1 MSLFPRSKSRSFLV
15 GCLRAAALLPGML
28 AGVASAE
35 TLQDAIAAAY
45 ERNPVLNNRRYQLK
59 SLNEE
64 YVQARSQYGPTL
76 SLSGQGVYNNL
87 RRRGNTTDSNNGEL
101 SLRLSQPLYT
111 GGQVRGAVAS
121 ARATVLSGQQNLRQV
136 EADTIRDVIAVYAAV
151 IRDEQRQAVGRENVA
166 VLQEQLREN
175 RARRSVEDVTLTD
188 VAQADARLAAAETQL
203 ATLDASLAVSR
214 GEFLQVVGH
223 NPGTLEPLPD
233 LPGLPGTSDQA
244 YAAAEMNNPSLLAAK
259 YVEQSSSATV
269 ASVRGQLRPSVALS
283 AEAGY
288 TGQLSP
294 FERRNFDRTIAA
306 GVTVTQPLFAA
317 GAIASRIRQAEVLN
331 TADQIAIDIARRQA
345 LQNVTQAWS
354 QLAAARVSLTSGQRQ
369 VESAQ
374 IAFAGMQREQ
384 RFGLRSTIETLNAE
398 QELQGAQLTLL
409 QNRYGEYVSRAAL
422 LAAIGRLEARYLAP
436 AVAIQDP
443 EEDFRK
449 VRNAGRTPFELVAQ
463 MLDRVGSSGLRTPLP
478 AELTGEDGPIPDTVP
493 ELPPTPDEA
502 AMRGPLVPITQS
514 PLVPASALPGDH
526 MPRTGYIPPS
536 PPPPPPPFREK
547 P

>member
-1 MSLFPRSKSRSFLV
+1 
-15 GCLRAAALLPGML
+15 LLPGL
-28 AGVASAE
+28 LPAVASAE
-35 TLQDAIAAAY
+35 SLQDAIAAAY
-45 ERNPVLNNRRYQLK
+45 ERNPVLNSRRFQQK

-64 YVQARSQYGPTL
+64 YVQTRSRYGPSL

-87 RRRGNTTDSNNGEL
+87 RRRGDTTDSNNGEL
-101 SLRLSQPLYT
+101 TLRLSQPLYT
-111 GGQVRGAVAS
+111 GGQLRGAVAA
-121 ARATVLSGQQNLRQV
+121 ARATVLSGQQTLRQV
-136 EADTIRDVIAVYAAV
+136 EAETIQDVITVYAAV

-188 VAQADARLAAAETQL
+188 VAQADARLAAAEAQM
-203 ATLDASLAVSR
+203 AALDANLAVSR

-233 LPGLPGTSDQA
+233 LPGMPGTSDQA
-244 YAAAEMNNPSLLAAK
+244 FAQAEMNNPALLAAK
-259 YVEQSSSATV
+259 YVEQSSSANV
-269 ASVRGQLRPSVALS
+269 ASVRGQIRPSVSLS

-294 FERRNFDRTIAA
+294 FERRDFDRTIAA
-306 GVTVTQPLFAA
+306 GVTVTQPLFAS
-317 GAIASRIRQAEVLN
+317 GSIASRIRQAEALN

-345 LQNVTQAWS
+345 LQNVTSAWS
-354 QLAAARVSLTSGQRQ
+354 QLTAARVSLTSGQRQ

-374 IAFAGMQREQ
+374 IAFAGMRREQ

-398 QELQGAQLTLL
+398 QELQSAQLTLL
-409 QNRYGEYVSRAAL
+409 QNRYAEYVSRAAL
-422 LAAIGRLEARYLAP
+422 LATIGRLEARYLAP

-443 EEDFRK
+443 EEEFRK
-449 VRNAGRTPFELVAQ
+449 VRNAGHTPLELVAQ
-463 MLDRVGSSGLRTPLP
+463 TLDRIGSSGLRTPLP
-478 AELTGEDGPIPDTVP
+478 AELTGENGPIPDSVP
-493 ELPPTPDEA
+493 VLPPTPDA
-502 AMRGPLVPITQS
+502 AILHAPLVPITQS

-526 MPRTGYIPPS
+526 MPRTGYIPPL
-536 PPPPPPPFREK
+536 PPPAPPVLGEK